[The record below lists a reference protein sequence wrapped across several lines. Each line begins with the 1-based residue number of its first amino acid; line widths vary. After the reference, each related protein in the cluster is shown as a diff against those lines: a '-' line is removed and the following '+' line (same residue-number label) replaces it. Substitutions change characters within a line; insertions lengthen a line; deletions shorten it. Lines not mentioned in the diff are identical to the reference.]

1 MCEPGEPIPTAGEDK
16 DQTQGTWPDRE
27 RRRAGMLRT
36 LARLSIGGTLLA
48 VEALTDR
55 LRQLEQ
61 EPVQDLPEQG
71 QMESVL
77 IPTDEWE
84 TTVGN
89 ATERPAR
96 HIALGFALG
105 SQSRLSRAGATL
117 QRAESAAQTTMD
129 RALNPLRT
137 SRILAPIRGRIQ
149 TLVERGQAEVTRW
162 AELGRAEEALS
173 RQLAQ
178 TALNQVAESAVDEL
192 AESPR
197 IHILIQGFVQEQSL
211 SLTDAT
217 IEEMRERTV
226 TGDIRLE
233 RFLRSRLGR
242 QPRESLPAPTSTVD
256 KPAQPETRG
265 RE

>member
-1 MCEPGEPIPTAGEDK
+1 MCEPGELIPTAGEGD
-16 DQTQGTWPDRE
+16 DQTPETRPDRE
-27 RRRAGMLRT
+27 RRPVGILRA

-55 LRQLEQ
+55 LQQLEQ
-61 EPVQDLPEQG
+61 GPVQGLPEQG

-84 TTVGN
+84 TTVGD

-96 HIALGFALG
+96 HIALGFALV

-117 QRAESAAQTTMD
+117 RRAESAARTTTD

-137 SRILAPIRGRIQ
+137 SRILAPVRGRFQ
-149 TLVERGQAEVTRW
+149 TLVERGQAQVTRW
-162 AELGRAEEALS
+162 SELGRAEEALS

-178 TALNQVAESAVDEL
+178 RALNQVAESAVDEL

-197 IHILIQGFVQEQSL
+197 IHVLIQGFVQEQSL
-211 SLTDAT
+211 GLTDAA
-217 IEEMRERTV
+217 IEEIRERTV
-226 TGDIRLE
+226 TGDFGLE

-256 KPAQPETRG
+256 KPAQPETKGRG
-265 RE
+265 

>member
-1 MCEPGEPIPTAGEDK
+1 MCEPGEPIPTAGEGE
-16 DQTQGTWPDRE
+16 DQTQETRPDRE

-61 EPVQDLPEQG
+61 EAVQGLPEQG

-77 IPTDEWE
+77 IPADEWE
-84 TTVGN
+84 TTVGV

-96 HIALGFALG
+96 HIALGFALV
-105 SQSRLSRAGATL
+105 SQSRLGRAG
-117 QRAESAAQTTMD
+117 SAARTTMD

-137 SRILAPIRGRIQ
+137 SRILAPIRGRFQ
-149 TLVERGQAEVTRW
+149 TLAERGQAEVTRW

-197 IHILIQGFVQEQSL
+197 IHVLIQGFVQEQSL

-256 KPAQPETRG
+256 KPAQPETKGRG
-265 RE
+265 